1 MYSMKD
7 LFDKRSVVGIKLE
20 KIITER
26 GITKVQISEQVGIS
40 RPTLNKLL
48 DGTLTSKTNYEKHVS
63 KVMKYLSVSADMLLG
78 NIKNH
83 HIRTREIRNLMKI
96 NSSKI
101 AQATGIPITRLM
113 EIEAGEEATI
123 AELRDIALCLSV
135 SVNCLLGKN
144 FFESQIGTMDLY
156 VGENSQGYSG
166 QWGDIGVQPR
176 NYKHFFW
183 FPITEN
189 TREMIYRMMTCKR
202 LVVPCMNNKILIL
215 NMENINEIIMLD
227 DACDQP
233 SGVNWKS
240 GEEFEELPLV
250 IYEAMEDYYDDMAV
264 ENELLSPGLYKIIDK
279 LVEEKKWSEDK
290 IYEFM
295 NLSKVYYTDEEVRY
309 VNIDFLQNSTIPE
322 EIYNIYTFEEA
333 EFAEEILYGIDNES
347 GERVFNMKNIAMME
361 LPLLR
366 VEGAISELMKDEE
379 IEDE

>member
-1 MYSMKD
+1 MYNMKD

-26 GITKVQISEQVGIS
+26 GITKGQISEQVGIS

-250 IYEAMEDYYDDMAV
+250 IYEAMEDYYDDKAG
-264 ENELLSPGLYKIIDK
+264 ENGLLSPGLYKIIDK

-290 IYEFM
+290 IYELM

-309 VNIDFLQNSTIPE
+309 VNIDFLQSSTIPE
-322 EIYNIYTFEEA
+322 EIYNIYSFEEA